1 MQMIRTLVAR
11 VKARYAALRA
21 GMEAE
26 SRTWMIQCPRC
37 GYERS
42 VWDSGGI
49 MYKAYGTSWKFR
61 KCPRCGKSS
70 WHKVYRRK
78 APPAA
83 ERPTA

>member
-1 MQMIRTLVAR
+1 MGLVRNLFTSIA
-11 VKARYAALRA
+11 ARYAALRA
-21 GMEAE
+21 AMEAE

-61 KCPRCGKSS
+61 KCPRCGQAS

-78 APPAA
+78 DAH
-83 ERPTA
+83 